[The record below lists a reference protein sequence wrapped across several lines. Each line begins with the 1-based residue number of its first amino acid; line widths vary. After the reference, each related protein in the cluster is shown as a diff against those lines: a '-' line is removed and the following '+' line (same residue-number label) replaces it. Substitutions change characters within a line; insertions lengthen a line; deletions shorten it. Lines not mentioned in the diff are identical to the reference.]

1 VRAEARAQVGAQVR
15 AQVRA
20 DVRMDDER
28 EVGPDLAPGSGL
40 GRDEVAIAR
49 RLALSA
55 RRSIGLLPVGAPFGP
70 AAGEAPLLDA
80 LARALT
86 DFVSGEVATV
96 GPWRTWD
103 TGHDPRAR
111 AESEAARQ
119 DDDDDGDGGRIVPEP
134 GDPRRVR
141 LVPSEVGDQSAAGF
155 ALRRALTRHL
165 PNLSRVLID
174 LADYAPPGV
183 MPGIAERLDGVVLLV
198 RVRRDRWQRVAELT
212 RMLPVGQNLGVILIG

>member
-1 VRAEARAQVGAQVR
+1 MSTGDSGQEEVGVGSASG
-15 AQVRA
+15 
-20 DVRMDDER
+20 DER
-28 EVGPDLAPGSGL
+28 DVGPELDPGAGL

-55 RRSIGLLPVGAPFGP
+55 RRSIGLLPVGLPIGLGP
-70 AAGEAPLLDA
+70 GESPLLGT

-103 TGHDPRAR
+103 TEHDPEAR
-111 AESEAARQ
+111 AESEASRLA
-119 DDDDDGDGGRIVPEP
+119 DDGGRIVPET

-174 LADYAPPGV
+174 LSDYAPPGV

-212 RMLPVGQNLGVILIG
+212 RMLPGNQSLGVILLE

>member
-1 VRAEARAQVGAQVR
+1 
-15 AQVRA
+15 
-20 DVRMDDER
+20 MSDEG
-28 EVGPDLAPGSGL
+28 EVGPDLHTDSGL
-40 GRDEVAIAR
+40 GREEVAIAR

-55 RRSIGLLPVGAPFGP
+55 RRSIGLLPVGLPLGLALGTL
-70 AAGEAPLLDA
+70 GEAPLLGG

-103 TGHDPRAR
+103 AGHGLQARPEAEAPRLA
-111 AESEAARQ
+111 
-119 DDDDDGDGGRIVPEP
+119 DDDDSGRLVPEP

-155 ALRRALTRHL
+155 ALQRALTRHL
-165 PNLSRVLID
+165 PNLSRALVD
-174 LADYAPPGV
+174 LSDYAPPGV

-212 RMLPVGQNLGVILIG
+212 RMLPGNQNLGVILLG

>member
-1 VRAEARAQVGAQVR
+1 V
-15 AQVRA
+15 
-20 DVRMDDER
+20 DDER
-28 EVGPDLAPGSGL
+28 EVGPEPDPQAGL

-55 RRSIGLLPVGAPFGP
+55 RRSIGLLPVGPPLGP
-70 AAGEAPLLDA
+70 EVGLASGAAFLLGT

-86 DFVSGEVATV
+86 DFVTGEVATV

-103 TGHDPRAR
+103 ADHDGQARGEAEAPRPA
-111 AESEAARQ
+111 
-119 DDDDDGDGGRIVPEP
+119 DDGGRIVPVP

-174 LADYAPPGV
+174 LSDYAPPGV

-212 RMLPVGQNLGVILIG
+212 RMLPGNQSLGVILLG

>member
-1 VRAEARAQVGAQVR
+1 
-15 AQVRA
+15 
-20 DVRMDDER
+20 MDER
-28 EVGPDLAPGSGL
+28 EVGPDIDTGADP

-55 RRSIGLLPVGAPFGP
+55 RRSIGLLPVGLPLGLPFG
-70 AAGEAPLLDA
+70 EASLLGT

-103 TGHDPRAR
+103 TEHDRQAPG
-111 AESEAARQ
+111 EAAAPRLA
-119 DDDDDGDGGRIVPEP
+119 DDSGRLVPEP

-174 LADYAPPGV
+174 LSDYAPPGV

-212 RMLPVGQNLGVILIG
+212 RMLPGSQNLGVILLG